1 MLKKLWSEYRVYFI
15 AFVAITALVLTMWIF
30 NIPCPIKH
38 ITGISCAGCG
48 MSRAVLS
55 ALSLDFA
62 AAFAYHPLWI
72 IVLPS
77 IVAIVIIGAKGKR
90 RAATISLICLAA
102 LFLAVWMVRLI
113 AKDSVVAF
121 DTENSVISK
130 LINIIFGK

>member
-1 MLKKLWSEYRVYFI
+1 MLKKLWCEYKTYFI

-38 ITGISCAGCG
+38 ITGMSCAGCG
-48 MSRAVLS
+48 MSRAILS

-62 AAFAYHPLWI
+62 AAFTYHPLWI

-77 IVAIVIIGAKGKR
+77 IVAIAILGAKGKG
-90 RAATISLICLAA
+90 RAATISLVCLAA
-102 LFLAVWMVRLI
+102 LFLAVWVVRLI
-113 AKDSVVAF
+113 ANDSVVAF

-130 LINIIFGK
+130 LINIVFGK